1 MFFLCMYIIHTCLD
15 DPVIAWTL
23 HIMPLEIYHKIFNLP
38 FGCLPDWI
46 WTLMYCEFLQL
57 FKNIFWIPYPLVK
70 DSALIYHENWSFVI
84 ENSWEIGQFNAF
96 FTAITA
102 ILEFEFRFNSVMLW
116 SLCKEMMRFF
126 RTLKLISIFSWL
138 CLTWCKHI

>member
-1 MFFLCMYIIHTCLD
+1 MVVFQIEYGRSCIVNSFNFL
-15 DPVIAWTL
+15 
-23 HIMPLEIYHKIFNLP
+23 
-38 FGCLPDWI
+38 
-46 WTLMYCEFLQL
+46 
-57 FKNIFWIPYPLVK
+57 KNIFWIPYPLVK

-96 FTAITA
+96 FTA

-138 CLTWCKHI
+138 CLTWCKHIKVDFFVNFLTYRGKWTKYALILIIRRGVLCVLISNAY